1 MRKLFDFL
9 KRPAVT
15 LWLSIGV
22 LVAYPLSI
30 GPALLL
36 VWKVRVPKVAVDCFR
51 YFYSPLAALPGRSE
65 LMGAILE
72 TYAGLWVDSQ
82 EPKVTDYR
90 PWPEPPP
97 FFVEVFGTFIS
108 AWLIWNFVRWLNQR
122 KVGRPP

>member
-51 YFYSPLAALPGRSE
+51 YFYSPLASFGNESMR
-65 LMGAILE
+65 AILE
-72 TYAGLWVDSQ
+72 SYAGLWVDAQ
-82 EPKVTDYR
+82 EPKSTEYR

-97 FFVEVFGTFIS
+97 FFAEVIGTLIG
-108 AWLIWNFVRWLNQR
+108 AWLIWNFVRWVNQR
-122 KVGRPP
+122 KVGRPA